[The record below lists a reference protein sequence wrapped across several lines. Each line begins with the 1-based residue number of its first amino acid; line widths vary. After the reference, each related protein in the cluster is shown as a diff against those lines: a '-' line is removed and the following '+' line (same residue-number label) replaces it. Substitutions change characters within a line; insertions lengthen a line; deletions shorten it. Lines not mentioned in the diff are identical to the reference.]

1 MEIPKKYWQIA
12 KRLSTA
18 QLQREKSDT
27 GFFDE
32 TDLFRVNLG
41 KRSTSYFLGYYSEEG
56 LKLALGKYGITK
68 ELEER
73 GFKNLVFR
81 VDTSDPYVH
90 RLTIYDSSP
99 DPKNMLVEVLL
110 KKERKKLELPFE
122 HKMNGYA
129 FNVLAI
135 EWMCMQNP
143 RMPFSKERPRLP
155 GQNHPGLGM
164 ASKAVII
171 LMLIA
176 WRLRLAGLVNTPDHY
191 HNAYLYSQIFYYLN
205 PDMQARLVA
214 LNRDTKKYELVKV
227 AWALE
232 WGALIDEKTGKPEVW
247 RAAPQVV
254 PLDRKLKDFF
264 NSSAYRKYVKEKSK
278 EYKFRLDQEIFE
290 TMREK
295 KETPNED

>member
-12 KRLSTA
+12 KRLTTA
-18 QLQREKSDT
+18 QLQREKTDS

-32 TDLFRVNLG
+32 TDLFRVDLG
-41 KRSTSYFLGYYSEEG
+41 KRATSYFLGYYSEEG
-56 LKLALGKYGITK
+56 LKLALQKYGITK
-68 ELEER
+68 ELEKK
-73 GFKNLVFR
+73 GFKNLVYR

-90 RLTIYDSSP
+90 RLTIYDSSAN
-99 DPKNMLVEVLL
+99 PKNMLIESLL

-129 FNVLAI
+129 FDVLAI

-143 RMPFSKERPRLP
+143 RKPFSSERPRLP

-164 ASKAVII
+164 ASQAVII
-171 LMLIA
+171 LMLTA
-176 WRLRLAGLVNTPDHY
+176 WRLRLAGLLNTPDHY
-191 HNAYLYSQIFYYLN
+191 HNAYLYSQIFYYLD

-214 LNRDTKKYELVKV
+214 LNRDTKKYRLVEV

-232 WGALIDEKTGKPEVW
+232 WGALIDESTGKPEVC

-254 PLDRKLKDFF
+254 PLDKKLKDFF
-264 NSSAYRKYVKEKSK
+264 ESSAYRKYVKEKSK
-278 EYKFRLDQEIFE
+278 QYKFSLDQNIFE
-290 TMREK
+290 TMKEK
-295 KETPNED
+295 KGDPNEA